1 MRMQRRLV
9 LSGIALGALAFAPA
23 TALAVPTCAQLATD
37 PANGL
42 AGNPIILTPTATL
55 VPAGGSNAAYCRIDF
70 VVSQHGGPEFGYAV
84 GQQQHITLR
93 VGLPLSSAD
102 GGTGGV
108 QGAWNGKTRNL
119 GGGGC
124 VGSVG
129 AVTGATNTR
138 YVGSSTDGGHTGGD
152 CSFALTPDPHKLN
165 VGLLQDNS
173 YDSILAQVQWAKKLA
188 NTYYGK
194 PAARNYWDGCSTG
207 GRQGFAIAQA
217 FPEELDG
224 WLVGAPG
231 VNYGRFRTEQI
242 WGQVVMK
249 DLVGGPIDAAKLNQA
264 TASAIAACD
273 SLDGI
278 TDGLLNDPRRCT
290 WSATNNICGR
300 QGAPAANCLTKAE
313 ATAIDMIWDGPRNSK
328 GKKVFVPYSRAA
340 SLLAINGTTPSF
352 TATSQVQ
359 WNHQDASF
367 DWHTLT
373 IDGYADEAELGSK
386 VNGDLI
392 NVMSPALD
400 RVRNGGKKI
409 LMWQGEADQLI
420 QTENSLNYYD
430 HVANYFSGGTPD
442 FSALQSWFRYF
453 RAPGVAHC
461 GGGSG
466 PQPVALFETLVN
478 WVENG
483 VAPDSILAQGGA
495 VPTRTRLLCPFPQ
508 EAIYIGSGGT
518 DNAANFYCG
527 GNLQTKD
534 AVCQG
539 IITKYKKETQGGVD
553 TMGTYNEAT
562 CNPNSNVTV
571 R

>member
-1 MRMQRRLV
+1 
-9 LSGIALGALAFAPA
+9 
-23 TALAVPTCAQLATD
+23 
-37 PANGL
+37 
-42 AGNPIILTPTATL
+42 
-55 VPAGGSNAAYCRIDF
+55 
-70 VVSQHGGPEFGYAV
+70 
-84 GQQQHITLR
+84 
-93 VGLPLSSAD
+93 
-102 GGTGGV
+102 
-108 QGAWNGKTRNL
+108 
-119 GGGGC
+119 
-124 VGSVG
+124 
-129 AVTGATNTR
+129 
-138 YVGSSTDGGHTGGD
+138 
-152 CSFALTPDPHKLN
+152 
-165 VGLLQDNS
+165 
-173 YDSILAQVQWAKKLA
+173 
-188 NTYYGK
+188 
-194 PAARNYWDGCSTG
+194 
-207 GRQGFAIAQA
+207 
-217 FPEELDG
+217 
-224 WLVGAPG
+224 
-231 VNYGRFRTEQI
+231 
-242 WGQVVMK
+242 
-249 DLVGGPIDAAKLNQA
+249 
-264 TASAIAACD
+264 
-273 SLDGI
+273 DGI

-300 QGAPAANCLTKAE
+300 SGAPAANCLTEAE

-373 IDGYADEAELGSK
+373 IDGYADEAELGSN

-400 RVRNGGKKI
+400 WVRISGKKI

-430 HVANYFSGGTPD
+430 HVANHFSGGTPD
-442 FSALQSWFRYF
+442 FSVLQSWFRYF

-466 PQPVALFETLVN
+466 PQPVALFETMVN

-508 EAIYIGSGGT
+508 EAIYIGSCST

-562 CNPNSNVTV
+562 CNPNSNVAV
-571 R
+571 H